1 MPNIFNVFSLGTG
14 PFIDPTEGN
23 DNAENAG
30 ALVGLT
36 FGGPGSPLY
45 GNVQE
50 FSPGSTG
57 WSSGDTTGYDQN
69 NFNANDT
76 FRLDGG
82 ADRTVDG
89 LSVYN
94 ATLTYIDGTT
104 ATITAVVFQDTAD
117 NLYLAPELGAGS
129 DQTALEAKAIES
141 LTLNSISSTFSS
153 SLNASRAAGNYV
165 VPDGTVDGTSG
176 NDLIKAGF
184 LDAQGDAIDGFDG
197 LDDSVVTGSGNDQIA
212 SGKGNDTVDAG
223 DGNDNVEGG
232 QGNDTLF
239 GGSGDDDIGG
249 DGQWL
254 NSGDYAS
261 GPGVVATNL
270 TIINSADGPIE
281 LWWIDGSGLQQF
293 YATIQP
299 GETYVQP
306 TFEDHNWLLN
316 DEDGFYLEVIEGAP
330 NQTVDYGANG
340 LNDSIDGGIGND
352 TVRGLLGDDTL
363 DGGAGNDTIIGGYG
377 DDLLIG
383 GTGHD
388 RMEGGA
394 GADFLNGDD
403 GADSIFG
410 GDGNDTIDGGGN
422 TSGTGPG
429 QVVLLN
435 FEDGASGTAAD
446 DTGNGNIGIY
456 QSGAAAGGTG
466 WDGSGTA
473 VTLDG
478 TDDYVEIPDDP
489 SFQLTEGTISIRF
502 NVDNLDGDQTLVSR
516 DSSGFDGGGHI
527 HVWVRDTG
535 AVLVRM
541 QDTDT
546 SYEFSSGS
554 GLVSPG
560 SWHHMALSF
569 GADGAR
575 LYLDGVEVASDAY
588 TGGISGN
595 TEPFTLGAGQQ
606 FSGDNIANA
615 LATYF
620 DGQLDE
626 FAVFDTQLSAAS
638 VAAMNTGGVATLGGG
653 DTLSGGAGND
663 SIVGGASDDLI
674 DGGDGNDTLLGGEGA
689 DSVDG
694 GTGNDILDGGTEDDV
709 LRGGDGNDTILG
721 QSGNDY
727 LEGSAGTD
735 LLFGHSGND
744 TILGG
749 TGNDTIV
756 GGDGADSIDGGIGRD
771 RLEGGAGA
779 DTLTGGADA
788 DVFLIDDGGDLITDF
803 DAVTGIGNANTT
815 DNDFVDLTA
824 FYNATTLAN
833 WNANNPTS
841 QYGVALGWLRADQ
854 EDGVLDQAGG
864 LQLQNSGSAVA
875 ASELN
880 AENTGV
886 VCFAAGT
893 LILTPWGEVPIEA
906 LSKGDL
912 VVTRDNGPKPIVWIG
927 TRHVSAQELKRNPKF
942 KPIWISHSVTG
953 GDAPMIVSRQHG
965 LLVQLEDGSETLVR
979 AGHLARMRGGKARV
993 MEGCR
998 KVTYFHLMFE
1008 AHEILYANGGP
1019 AESFYPGANAFGALA
1034 NSAREEVLSLFPGLY
1049 PSRPENLYGDR
1060 VRPVACFRELPGHLT
1075 ELAHAR

>member
-104 ATITAVVFQDTAD
+104 ATITAVVFQDTAG

-176 NDLIKAGF
+176 NDLINAGF
-184 LDAQGDAIDGFDG
+184 VDAQGDAIDGFDG
-197 LDDSVVTGSGNDQIA
+197 LNDSIVAGSGNDQIA

-340 LNDSIDGGIGND
+340 LNDSVDGGIGND

-388 RMEGGA
+388 SMEGGA

-410 GDGNDTIDGGGN
+410 GDGNDTIVGGGN

-478 TDDYVEIPDDP
+478 TDDYIEIPDDP

-535 AVLVRM
+535 AVRVRM

-638 VAAMNTGGVATLGGG
+638 VAAMNTGGVTTLGGG

-674 DGGDGNDTLLGGEGA
+674 DGGDGRDT
-689 DSVDG
+689 
-694 GTGNDILDGGTEDDV
+694 
-709 LRGGDGNDTILG
+709 
-721 QSGNDY
+721 
-727 LEGSAGTD
+727 
-735 LLFGHSGND
+735 
-744 TILGG
+744 
-749 TGNDTIV
+749 
-756 GGDGADSIDGGIGRD
+756 
-771 RLEGGAGA
+771 LEGGAGA

-788 DVFLIDDGGDLITDF
+788 DVFLIDNGGDLITDF
-803 DAVTGIGNANTT
+803 DAVTGIGNADTT

-864 LQLQNSGSAVA
+864 LQLQNGGSAVA

-886 VCFAAGT
+886 VCFAGGT

-927 TRHVSAQELKRNPKF
+927 KRHVSAQELERNPRF
-942 KPIWISHSVTG
+942 KPIWISQSVTG

-1075 ELAHAR
+1075 ALAHAR

>member
-89 LSVYN
+89 LSVDN

-104 ATITAVVFQDTAD
+104 ATITAVVFQDTAG

-184 LDAQGDAIDGFDG
+184 VDAQGDAIDGFDG

-340 LNDSIDGGIGND
+340 LNDSVDGGIGND

-377 DDLLIG
+377 DDRLIG

-388 RMEGGA
+388 SLEGGA

-410 GDGNDTIDGGGN
+410 GDGDDTIVGGGN

-429 QVVLLN
+429 
-435 FEDGASGTAAD
+435 
-446 DTGNGNIGIY
+446 
-456 QSGAAAGGTG
+456 
-466 WDGSGTA
+466 
-473 VTLDG
+473 
-478 TDDYVEIPDDP
+478 
-489 SFQLTEGTISIRF
+489 
-502 NVDNLDGDQTLVSR
+502 
-516 DSSGFDGGGHI
+516 
-527 HVWVRDTG
+527 
-535 AVLVRM
+535 
-541 QDTDT
+541 
-546 SYEFSSGS
+546 
-554 GLVSPG
+554 
-560 SWHHMALSF
+560 
-569 GADGAR
+569 
-575 LYLDGVEVASDAY
+575 
-588 TGGISGN
+588 
-595 TEPFTLGAGQQ
+595 
-606 FSGDNIANA
+606 
-615 LATYF
+615 
-620 DGQLDE
+620 
-626 FAVFDTQLSAAS
+626 
-638 VAAMNTGGVATLGGG
+638 
-653 DTLSGGAGND
+653 
-663 SIVGGASDDLI
+663 
-674 DGGDGNDTLLGGEGA
+674 
-689 DSVDG
+689 
-694 GTGNDILDGGTEDDV
+694 
-709 LRGGDGNDTILG
+709 
-721 QSGNDY
+721 
-727 LEGSAGTD
+727 
-735 LLFGHSGND
+735 
-744 TILGG
+744 
-749 TGNDTIV
+749 
-756 GGDGADSIDGGIGRD
+756 
-771 RLEGGAGA
+771 
-779 DTLTGGADA
+779 
-788 DVFLIDDGGDLITDF
+788 
-803 DAVTGIGNANTT
+803 
-815 DNDFVDLTA
+815 
-824 FYNATTLAN
+824 
-833 WNANNPTS
+833 
-841 QYGVALGWLRADQ
+841 
-854 EDGVLDQAGG
+854 
-864 LQLQNSGSAVA
+864 
-875 ASELN
+875 
-880 AENTGV
+880 
-886 VCFAAGT
+886 
-893 LILTPWGEVPIEA
+893 
-906 LSKGDL
+906 
-912 VVTRDNGPKPIVWIG
+912 
-927 TRHVSAQELKRNPKF
+927 
-942 KPIWISHSVTG
+942 
-953 GDAPMIVSRQHG
+953 
-965 LLVQLEDGSETLVR
+965 
-979 AGHLARMRGGKARV
+979 
-993 MEGCR
+993 
-998 KVTYFHLMFE
+998 
-1008 AHEILYANGGP
+1008 
-1019 AESFYPGANAFGALA
+1019 
-1034 NSAREEVLSLFPGLY
+1034 
-1049 PSRPENLYGDR
+1049 
-1060 VRPVACFRELPGHLT
+1060 
-1075 ELAHAR
+1075 